1 MSPRIRRAAPGA
13 LLTLTMLLT
22 SCSSTK
28 TNDSAT
34 ADTTV
39 ASETRAIQPA
49 ATETTPEASPTSA
62 DSQPVASVAAAEPG
76 VPQAFRDCMAKNGI
90 ELPEG
95 PLKMPEGADQAVSL
109 KAFTACQSEL
119 PAGMSPPGIGA
130 TSGASPSSTVAG
142 EKTTASVALAAGCD
156 VEPEIRTT
164 PAGVKY
170 LRTPDACF
178 EGLPDWPYQPKYFEI
193 DGLRQAYV
201 DEGAAD
207 GEVVLLLHGQPSW
220 SYLYRFMIPGL
231 VKAGYRVIAMDHLGM
246 GRSDKPTDFKAYST
260 EGHVKRLER
269 FIDGVGIRGANV
281 FMQDQ
286 GGVIGL
292 KAVSEQPDLFGRI
305 VVGNGGG
312 VPDIPKDVE
321 IPTAL
326 DAKSADAFAQ
336 QIAKIPAQQP
346 PFFGADGKSLLPV
359 ASDANSGGYGSWLGF
374 ALWSDK
380 FSVPG
385 FIEALTYR
393 PLSGGEKRAYN
404 APFPRRDY
412 MTGPRVFPSLL
423 TALVGKTDAE
433 KAALEKLKTPVLT
446 IFGQN
451 DPGLAGGGDGRPF
464 LQSLPGAAG
473 QDHHVYPDASHFLQD
488 DKGADIAVRVDA
500 FIKANPIS

>member
-1 MSPRIRRAAPGA
+1 MS
-13 LLTLTMLLT
+13 T
-22 SCSSTK
+22 
-28 TNDSAT
+28 
-34 ADTTV
+34 
-39 ASETRAIQPA
+39 
-49 ATETTPEASPTSA
+49 
-62 DSQPVASVAAAEPG
+62 
-76 VPQAFRDCMAKNGI
+76 NGI

-95 PLKMPEGADQAVSL
+95 PLAIPQGADPTALQT
-109 KAFTACQSEL
+109 AFTACQSKL
-119 PAGMSPPGIGA
+119 PAGMSPPTPGA
-130 TSGASPSSTVAG
+130 PPTPAAATNTPTPSI
-142 EKTTASVALAAGCD
+142 ALAAGCA
-156 VEPEIRTT
+156 VEPEVKTT
-164 PAGVKY
+164 PVGVKF

-246 GRSDKPTDFKAYST
+246 GRSDKPTDFKSYST

>member
-1 MSPRIRRAAPGA
+1 MSTRVLRAAPGA
-13 LLTLTMLLT
+13 LLTLTMLLA
-22 SCSSTK
+22 SCSSTNTK
-28 TNDSAT
+28 DGAA

-39 ASETRAIQPA
+39 TSQSTAP
-49 ATETTPEASPTSA
+49 TETTPETSPEVSLAPTTSET
-62 DSQPVASVAAAEPG
+62 VTSVAAAQSD
-76 VPQAFRDCMAKNGI
+76 VPQAFRDCMATNGI

-95 PLKMPEGADQAVSL
+95 PLAMPDGADQAVL
-109 KAFTACQSEL
+109 QKAFTACQSEL
-119 PAGMSPPGIGA
+119 PAGMSPPGIGTPA
-130 TSGASPSSTVAG
+130 GASPSTVDAG
-142 EKTTASVALAAGCD
+142 TPTASVALAAGCD

-164 PAGVKY
+164 PAGLKY